1 MLTEKQ
7 RIRSV
12 FSAALGS
19 IFLISG
25 IAELSSLFI
34 AYNIQSVRT
43 IIAFLSIL
51 AGIYFLLDAYLA
63 RRDKETK
70 RSRGHL

>member
-34 AYNIQSVRT
+34 AYNIHSVRT

-63 RRDKETK
+63 KRDKETK
-70 RSRGHL
+70 RSRGRL